1 MKQSTNLKSHEKLL
15 PSIKVETIRE
25 IVTNAQLENYPLT
38 EIMKRVISVMKERMN
53 LKNIEKV
60 ENVEKSENKKWIL
73 EK

>member
-1 MKQSTNLKSHEKLL
+1 MTNS
-15 PSIKVETIRE
+15 
-25 IVTNAQLENYPLT
+25 QLENHSLT

-60 ENVEKSENKKWIL
+60 EVVEKSENKKVIL